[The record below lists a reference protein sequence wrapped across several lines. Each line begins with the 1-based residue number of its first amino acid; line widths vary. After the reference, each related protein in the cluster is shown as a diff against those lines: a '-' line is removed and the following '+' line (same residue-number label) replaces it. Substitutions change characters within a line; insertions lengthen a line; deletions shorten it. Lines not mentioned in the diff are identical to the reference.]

1 MPAAV
6 PRLYFQTLFQH
17 EVFRI
22 ISTLNAGSI
31 CLRHV
36 NHGNTNT
43 RFFFL
48 IFWTKRHKIVEILTL
63 LTIGSPILGVERF
76 KFGPMLKLALFPL
89 TLSRAASAIHIVY
102 NSNNNIRLATIYW
115 ITNIPLEQKTK
126 YSAFR
131 SKT

>member
-1 MPAAV
+1 MLFVPLSVFLKEFSPADCTK
-6 PRLYFQTLFQH
+6 Q
-17 EVFRI
+17 RI
-22 ISTLNAGSI
+22 FTIRDYI
-31 CLRHV
+31 
-36 NHGNTNT
+36 
-43 RFFFL
+43 
-48 IFWTKRHKIVEILTL
+48 
-63 LTIGSPILGVERF
+63 TIGSPILGVERF

-89 TLSRAASAIHIVY
+89 TLSRAASAVHIVY